1 MLSVMTEPAC
11 KWGNYLEK
19 LEGLWYWIY
28 VRLST
33 VQIWDFRPDRIS
45 SDEPW
50 VRLEG
55 GFIT

>member
-1 MLSVMTEPAC
+1 MTEPAC